1 MKTATNEVDDL
12 ARQLAQAQARWQE
25 ALNSRF
31 SAVGSPYG
39 VLTQALTRAF
49 AADPQKLSRLQARYV
64 EAQVELWRRMGASP
78 TAESPDSK
86 QRIDPRFRASE
97 WRELPWFDYLR
108 RSYELAAHWIDEVI
122 EAMPLDAAERRRV
135 AFFGRQFIDAASPT
149 NFAFTNPEVIRRAI
163 ETGGQSLAQG
173 LANLR
178 SDIEKGRLAMTD
190 ESAFS
195 LGRNLALTPGAVVF
209 QNDLIQ
215 LLQYAPT
222 TTQVHRRPLL
232 IVPPFINK
240 YYILDLQPQN
250 SFVRHCVDRGFTVFV
265 ISWRNVDAS
274 MAHLRWDDYISDGI
288 RAAMGAVRAI
298 QPRRELNVLGF
309 CVGGTLLATALA
321 VMPPA
326 SRRQIASLTLLA
338 SMLDFSDTG
347 DISAYVDE
355 AYVQQCESRL
365 GAGGIFPGRSLAQA
379 FASLRSND
387 LVWRYVV
394 GNYLKGE
401 TPPPF
406 DLLYWNSDS
415 ANLPGPL
422 YAYYLRNMYLDNALR
437 QPGRLALCGQPVD
450 LGRLDMPAYVLAARE
465 DHIVPWRTAFASA
478 QLLRGA
484 TTFVRAASGHIAGV
498 ISPPG
503 QARRSYAT
511 GPIAASPEAWESAS
525 VEHPGS
531 WWDHWHAWLA
541 DRSGPLV
548 RAPRRAG
555 SAKLPP
561 LEAAPGRYV
570 MQRDPEDAKDHGTI
584 PARASRGAA
593 GQSSVDASSAG
604 APKHPTS

>member
-1 MKTATNEVDDL
+1 MSSAANGVDEL
-12 ARQLAQAQARWQE
+12 ARQLAQARWQE
-25 ALNSRF
+25 TLYGQLDTA
-31 SAVGSPYG
+31 APPYG
-39 VLTQALTRAF
+39 ILSQALTRAF
-49 AADPQKLSRLQARYV
+49 ATDPQKLHSLQSRYV
-64 EAQVELWRRMGASP
+64 EAQMDLWRSMVAAAAP
-78 TAESPDSK
+78 AAPAAPATAP
-86 QRIDPRFRASE
+86 RADPRFRAPE

-108 RSYELAAHWIDEVI
+108 RSYELASRWVEEVI
-122 EAMPLDAAERRRV
+122 DAMPLDASELRRV
-135 AFFGRQFIDAASPT
+135 RFFGRQFVDAASPT
-149 NFAFTNPEVIRRAI
+149 NFAFTNPEVIRLAMQ
-163 ETGGQSLAQG
+163 TGGQSLAQG

-178 SDIEKGRLAMTD
+178 SDIDRGRLAMSD
-190 ESAFS
+190 ESAFA

-215 LLQYAPT
+215 LLQYAPAT
-222 TTQVHRRPLL
+222 RQVHQRPLL
-232 IVPPFINK
+232 VVPPFINK

-250 SFVRHCVDRGFTVFV
+250 SFVRHCVERGFTVFV

-274 MAHLRWDDYISDGI
+274 MAHLRWDDYIADGVI
-288 RAAMGAVRAI
+288 AAMAAVRSI
-298 QPRRELNVLGF
+298 QPRRALNVLGF

-321 VMPPA
+321 VMPEA
-326 SRRQIASLTLLA
+326 KRRTVTSLTLLA

-355 AYVQQCESRL
+355 AYVQQCEARL

-401 TPPPF
+401 TPPAF

-437 QPGRLALCGQPVD
+437 QPGRLRLCNQPVD
-450 LGRLDMPAYVLAARE
+450 LGRLDMPAYVLAAKE

-503 QARRSYAT
+503 QLRRSYAT
-511 GPIAASPEAWESAS
+511 GPLAPSPEAWESAS

-548 RAPRRAG
+548 AAPKRLGNAR
-555 SAKLPP
+555 LPR

-570 MQRDPEDAKDHGTI
+570 LQRDPRGAPDHGS
-584 PARASRGAA
+584 PSRT
-593 GQSSVDASSAG
+593 Q
-604 APKHPTS
+604 P